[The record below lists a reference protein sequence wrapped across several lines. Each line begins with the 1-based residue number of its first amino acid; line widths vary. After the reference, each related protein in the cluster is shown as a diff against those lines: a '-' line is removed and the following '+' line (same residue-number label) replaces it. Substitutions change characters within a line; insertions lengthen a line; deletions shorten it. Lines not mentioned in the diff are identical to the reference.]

1 MTAKTRETLPKG
13 CLTFVVC
20 LNTSSSRKNLHSE
33 MGQCIVH
40 ADSTIQVLISVDKTV
55 KHFLQWPLQ
64 VFIVFLFTSDVCLV
78 TVLI

>member
-13 CLTFVVC
+13 CLTFVFC

-40 ADSTIQVLISVDKTV
+40 ADSTIQVLISVNKIV

-64 VFIVFLFTSDVCLV
+64 VFTVFVFTFDVGLV
-78 TVLI
+78 TILI